1 MFIIACIYNIVF
13 FLFIWYYNYVNKE
26 EEMKFLCVNAGSSS
40 LKFQLFEMPEEK
52 VIISGYIEKIGL
64 EDSFWTT
71 KINGEKIKGAKYLK
85 NHSEAVQVLLDE
97 LVKHKAVE
105 SLDEIKGVGHRV
117 LHGGEKYSDSVLI
130 TDEVIQDIKDLT
142 KLGPLH
148 HPGNLAG
155 IEALKE
161 VLPDVPM
168 VAVYDTA
175 FHQTM
180 PKKNYM
186 YPVPYEWYLNYGV
199 RKYGFHGTSHKYI
212 TVKMKELLKKDD
224 VNLIICHIGSGA
236 SISAI
241 KEGKCFDTT
250 MGITPLDGLMMGTR
264 SGSIDPSILEYVC
277 KEADMTISD
286 VTNDLNKKS
295 GFLGISGFSDCR
307 DVEEAAAKGDER
319 AVLALDMYNDR
330 IAKYIAD
337 YYIELEGKV
346 DAIVFTAGVGE
357 NGSAVRESVI
367 SRLKPLGIELD
378 KKVNESVAGF
388 KDVSEGI
395 ISNKKSKVPVW
406 VLPTNEE
413 LMIIKDTYE
422 IVNNK

>member
-1 MFIIACIYNIVF
+1 
-13 FLFIWYYNYVNKE
+13 
-26 EEMKFLCVNAGSSS
+26 MKFLCVNAGSIS
-40 LKFQLFEMPEEK
+40 LKFQLFVMTEEK

-71 KINGEKIKGAKYLK
+71 KVNGEKIKGAKYLK
-85 NHSEAVQVLLDE
+85 NHNEAVQVLIDE
-97 LVKHKAVE
+97 LLEHKAVE

-130 TDEVIQDIKDLT
+130 DDEVIQSIRDLT

-161 VLPDVPM
+161 VLPSVPM

-180 PKKNYM
+180 PKENYI
-186 YPVPYEWYLNYGV
+186 YPVPYEWYLKYGV

-212 TVKMKELLKKDD
+212 TTVMKEKLNKED

-236 SISAI
+236 SISAV
-241 KEGKCFDTT
+241 KDGKCYDTT
-250 MGITPLDGLMMGTR
+250 MGLTPLDGLMMGTR
-264 SGSIDPSILEYVC
+264 SGAIDPSILEYVC
-277 KEADMTISD
+277 KESGESIVD
-286 VTNDLNKKS
+286 VNNDLNKKS
-295 GFLGISGFSDCR
+295 GLLGVSGFSDCR
-307 DVEEAAAKGDER
+307 DVEEAAAKGDDR
-319 AVLALDMYNDR
+319 AILALNMYNDR
-330 IAKYIAD
+330 IAKYIAEYFIKLD
-337 YYIELEGKV
+337 GKV

-357 NGSAVRESVI
+357 NGSEERSSIIKRVNA
-367 SRLKPLGIELD
+367 LGIKLD
-378 KKVNESVAGF
+378 EKVNATIAGF
-388 KDVSEGI
+388 KDVHEGI
-395 ISNKKSKVPVW
+395 ISTKSSKVPVW
-406 VLPTNEE
+406 VIPTNEE
-413 LMIIKDTYE
+413 LMIIKDTYN

>member
-1 MFIIACIYNIVF
+1 
-13 FLFIWYYNYVNKE
+13 
-26 EEMKFLCVNAGSSS
+26 MKLLCVNAGSSS
-40 LKFQLFEMPEEK
+40 LKYQLFEMPEEK

-71 KINGEKIKGAKYLK
+71 KVNGEKIKGAKYLK
-85 NHSEAVQVLLDE
+85 NHTEAVQVLLDALLE
-97 LVKHKAVE
+97 HKAVE

-130 TDEVIQDIKDLT
+130 DDQVIADIEDLT

-155 IEALKE
+155 IRALKD
-161 VLPDVPM
+161 VLPNVPM
-168 VAVYDTA
+168 VAVFDTA

-180 PKKNYM
+180 PKENFM
-186 YPVPYEWYLNYGV
+186 YPVPYEWYMKYSV

-212 TVKMKELLKKDD
+212 TVTMQDKLAKKD

-241 KEGKCFDTT
+241 KNGKCFDTT

-277 KEADMTISD
+277 KESDMTISD
-286 VTNDLNKKS
+286 VTNALNKKS
-295 GFLGISGFSDCR
+295 GLLGISGFSDSR
-307 DVEEAAAKGDER
+307 DVEKAAENGDER
-319 AVLALDMYNDR
+319 AVLALNMYNDR
-330 IAKYIAD
+330 VAKYIAD

-346 DAIVFTAGVGE
+346 DAIIFTAGVGE
-357 NGSAVRESVI
+357 NGIAAREEI
-367 SRLKPLGIELD
+367 LNRLKPLGIKVD
-378 KKVNESVAGF
+378 KKANGEIASY
-388 KDVSEGI
+388 KDKSEGI
-395 ISNKKSKVPVW
+395 ISSKSSSIPVY
-406 VLPTNEE
+406 VVPTNEE
-413 LMIIKDTYE
+413 LMIIKDTYKFCE
-422 IVNNK
+422 K

>member
-1 MFIIACIYNIVF
+1 
-13 FLFIWYYNYVNKE
+13 
-26 EEMKFLCVNAGSSS
+26 MKFLCVNAGSSS

-52 VIISGYIEKIGL
+52 VLISGYIEKIGL

-85 NHSEAVQVLLDE
+85 NHSEAVEVLLNE
-97 LVKHKAVE
+97 LLENKAVE

-130 TDEVIQDIKDLT
+130 TDEVIQDIRDLT

-155 IEALKE
+155 IEALRD
-161 VLPDVPM
+161 VLPNVPM

-180 PKKNYM
+180 PKENYM
-186 YPVPYEWYLNYGV
+186 YPVPYEWYLKYGV

-212 TVKMKELLKKDD
+212 TTVMKEKLNKED

-241 KEGKCFDTT
+241 KDGKCFDTT

-277 KEADMTISD
+277 KESGNSISD
-286 VTNDLNKKS
+286 ITNDLNKKS
-295 GFLGISGFSDCR
+295 GLLGISGFSDSR
-307 DVEEAAAKGDER
+307 DVEDAAARGDER
-319 AVLALDMYNDR
+319 AILALNMYNDR
-330 IAKYIAD
+330 VAKYIAD
-337 YYIELEGKV
+337 YYIELGGDV

-357 NGSAVRESVI
+357 NGIEARQEIINRVA
-367 SRLKPLGIELD
+367 PLGIKLD
-378 KKVNESVAGF
+378 SKINSQIASF
-388 KDVSEGI
+388 KDKNEGL
-395 ISNKKSKVPVW
+395 ISTKSSKVAVW
-406 VLPTNEE
+406 VVPTNEE

-422 IVNNK
+422 ILNK

>member
-1 MFIIACIYNIVF
+1 
-13 FLFIWYYNYVNKE
+13 
-26 EEMKFLCVNAGSSS
+26 MKFLCVNAGSSS

-52 VIISGYIEKIGL
+52 VLISGYIEKIGL
-64 EDSFWTT
+64 EDSFWNT
-71 KINGEKIKGAKYLK
+71 KVNGEKVKKAKYLK
-85 NHSEAVQVLLDE
+85 NHKEAVQVLLDE
-97 LVKHKAVE
+97 LIEHNAVK

-117 LHGGEKYSDSVLI
+117 LHGGEKYSDSIII
-130 TDEVIQDIKDLT
+130 TDEVIEDIRELT

-180 PKKNYM
+180 PGKNYM
-186 YPVPYEWYLNYGV
+186 YPVPYEWYTRYGV

-212 TVKMKELLKKDD
+212 TTVMKEKLGKED

-241 KEGKCFDTT
+241 KEGKCYDTT
-250 MGITPLDGLMMGTR
+250 MGLTPLDGLMMGTR
-264 SGSIDPSILEYVC
+264 CGAIDPSILEYVC
-277 KEADMTISD
+277 KESDATISD
-286 VTNDLNKKS
+286 ITNDLNKKS
-295 GFLGISGFSDCR
+295 GLLGISGFSDAR
-307 DVEEAAAKGDER
+307 DVEDAVAKGDER
-319 AVLALDMYNDR
+319 AILANTMYNDR
-330 IAKYIAD
+330 VAKYIAD
-337 YYIELEGKV
+337 YFIELEGKV

-357 NGSAVRESVI
+357 NGVLARADI
-367 SRLKPLGIELD
+367 LARLAPLGIVVDD
-378 KKVNESVAGF
+378 KANGEIASF
-388 KDVSEGI
+388 KEKHEGI
-395 ISNKKSKVPVW
+395 ITTKKSKIPVW
-406 VLPTNEE
+406 VVPTNEE

-422 IVNNK
+422 IVCGK